1 MIKKKIKMDLSI
13 NNTPQVVYAVQGD
26 TNTRN
31 VVIDLY
37 NAGSAWTV
45 PDGASGVVK
54 FQKADGKGGIYD
66 KLPNGFPAVVY
77 EENSNQIEVSL
88 APQVLTFPGEV
99 KSQVSLIYDNNIIS
113 TFSFVVLVQEDPSAN
128 AEKSTD
134 YVNWDRYFIPQTSGA
149 SVGQYLKIAKV
160 DDLGRVIEVS
170 PVDAPSGSGAIDGE
184 LDMKSN
190 SILNVGTV
198 EFWNEDELAT
208 VVMQS
213 EFPEGDNE
221 SGNFNGVIEVRTS
234 RGDEP
239 VVIRNVAD
247 AKNPNEAVS
256 KKQLDESMDHSK
268 LSNRDAADQH
278 PIEAI
283 TGLKE
288 KLEDLES
295 GSIGPQGPKGDKG
308 DKGDTGK
315 SAYEF
320 AKDGGY
326 TGSEAEFAAKLAK
339 EFPDSLPNP
348 HKLIFTGA
356 VSGEYDGS
364 GEVTVNIP
372 ASGSDTETVLSD
384 NLFDKSAAAY
394 GQCFYYGSSGYQM
407 VSEDL
412 KYYSFVPLRG
422 AGTYRTKFMKTVHS
436 STGARIAL
444 VNDDNQ
450 WVTNVTGTLGD
461 TAADS
466 NFVDFEFVVTQA
478 MIAQGVTKVAFD
490 VYSIYIDQ
498 VMIVKDRT
506 YPTEFIPYGYIE
518 IATETGKKMDNVL
531 CEKIAVFL
539 GDSICAGTTT
549 LADAAEYGYGWGGLI
564 GEANKMTWKNY
575 GQNGAVITSSIT
587 ETNRYIPNQ
596 ADSAIA
602 EHPQA
607 DYVIFDGGTND
618 SAYTELGTL
627 AKAGY
632 APTDYAN
639 FTNAFESLL
648 LKLLTA
654 FPKAKIGYII
664 PPKMNRANDFSSESN
679 TYRQFFD
686 RAIEICEKWGVPYLD
701 LWKVSPMNPMLSVHY
716 DSTLTADQANEQ
728 GKLYTDGQHLTL
740 AGYQRITPQI
750 EAWMRNL

>member
-1 MIKKKIKMDLSI
+1 MSVFKVKNLETGKWESVK
-13 NNTPQVVYAVQGD
+13 AV
-26 TNTRN
+26 
-31 VVIDLY
+31 
-37 NAGSAWTV
+37 
-45 PDGASGVVK
+45 
-54 FQKADGKGGIYD
+54 
-66 KLPNGFPAVVY
+66 
-77 EENSNQIEVSL
+77 
-88 APQVLTFPGEV
+88 
-99 KSQVSLIYDNNIIS
+99 
-113 TFSFVVLVQEDPSAN
+113 
-128 AEKSTD
+128 
-134 YVNWDRYFIPQTSGA
+134 
-149 SVGQYLKIAKV
+149 
-160 DDLGRVIEVS
+160 
-170 PVDAPSGSGAIDGE
+170 
-184 LDMKSN
+184 
-190 SILNVGTV
+190 
-198 EFWNEDELAT
+198 
-208 VVMQS
+208 
-213 EFPEGDNE
+213 
-221 SGNFNGVIEVRTS
+221 
-234 RGDEP
+234 
-239 VVIRNVAD
+239 
-247 AKNPNEAVS
+247 
-256 KKQLDESMDHSK
+256 
-268 LSNRDAADQH
+268 
-278 PIEAI
+278 
-283 TGLKE
+283 
-288 KLEDLES
+288 
-295 GSIGPQGPKGDKG
+295 KGDP
-308 DKGDTGK
+308 GK

-326 TGSEAEFAAKLAK
+326 AGTEGEFSAKLGEAAPK
-339 EFPDSLPNP
+339 VFYFDIFDNGDMTGTISKPYEEIMAAFEAGRPVVGILYIDSETAMSNIIFGDFGGMLMGTCVGVDATGNSAYYVVVIYSDGVTCMRMNVAPDSLPNP

-372 ASGSDTETVLSD
+372 ASGSDVETVLSD

>member
-1 MIKKKIKMDLSI
+1 MGIFKVKNPETGEWESVK
-13 NNTPQVVYAVQGD
+13 
-26 TNTRN
+26 
-31 VVIDLY
+31 
-37 NAGSAWTV
+37 
-45 PDGASGVVK
+45 VVK
-54 FQKADGKGGIYD
+54 G
-66 KLPNGFPAVVY
+66 
-77 EENSNQIEVSL
+77 
-88 APQVLTFPGEV
+88 
-99 KSQVSLIYDNNIIS
+99 
-113 TFSFVVLVQEDPSAN
+113 DP
-128 AEKSTD
+128 
-134 YVNWDRYFIPQTSGA
+134 
-149 SVGQYLKIAKV
+149 
-160 DDLGRVIEVS
+160 
-170 PVDAPSGSGAIDGE
+170 
-184 LDMKSN
+184 
-190 SILNVGTV
+190 
-198 EFWNEDELAT
+198 
-208 VVMQS
+208 
-213 EFPEGDNE
+213 
-221 SGNFNGVIEVRTS
+221 
-234 RGDEP
+234 
-239 VVIRNVAD
+239 
-247 AKNPNEAVS
+247 
-256 KKQLDESMDHSK
+256 
-268 LSNRDAADQH
+268 
-278 PIEAI
+278 
-283 TGLKE
+283 
-288 KLEDLES
+288 
-295 GSIGPQGPKGDKG
+295 
-308 DKGDTGK
+308 GK

-326 TGSEAEFAAKLAK
+326 VGTEGEFSAKLAEVTPK
-339 EFPDSLPNP
+339 AFYVDIFDNGDMTGTLSKPYEEIIAAFEAGKPIVAALYIDSVTAIGNVMLSEFDGMLMGSCAGWNANAEPSIYSIVIYQDGVTIAGFKCAPENLPNP

-356 VSGEYDGS
+356 AAGEYDGS
-364 GEVTVNIP
+364 GEVTINIP

-422 AGTYRTKFMKTVHS
+422 AGTYRTKFMKTVHF

-461 TAADS
+461 AAADS
-466 NFVDFEFVVTQA
+466 NFVDFEFVVTPA

-490 VYSIYIDQ
+490 VYSIHIDQ
-498 VMIVKDRT
+498 VMLVKDRE
-506 YPTEFIPYGYIE
+506 YPSEYIPYGYIE
-518 IATETGKKMDNVL
+518 IATESGRKTDNVL
-531 CEKIAVFL
+531 CEKTAVFL
-539 GDSICAGTTT
+539 GDSICAGTTV
-549 LADAAEYGYGWGGLI
+549 LAGSPEYGYGWGGLI
-564 GEANKMTWKNY
+564 GEANKMVWKNY

-596 ADSAIA
+596 ADTAIA

-701 LWKVSPMNPMLSVHY
+701 LWKLSPMNPMLSVHY

>member
-1 MIKKKIKMDLSI
+1 MSIFKIKNPETGKWES
-13 NNTPQVVYAVQGD
+13 
-26 TNTRN
+26 
-31 VVIDLY
+31 
-37 NAGSAWTV
+37 
-45 PDGASGVVK
+45 VK
-54 FQKADGKGGIYD
+54 
-66 KLPNGFPAVVY
+66 
-77 EENSNQIEVSL
+77 
-88 APQVLTFPGEV
+88 
-99 KSQVSLIYDNNIIS
+99 
-113 TFSFVVLVQEDPSAN
+113 
-128 AEKSTD
+128 
-134 YVNWDRYFIPQTSGA
+134 
-149 SVGQYLKIAKV
+149 
-160 DDLGRVIEVS
+160 
-170 PVDAPSGSGAIDGE
+170 AI
-184 LDMKSN
+184 
-190 SILNVGTV
+190 
-198 EFWNEDELAT
+198 
-208 VVMQS
+208 
-213 EFPEGDNE
+213 
-221 SGNFNGVIEVRTS
+221 
-234 RGDEP
+234 
-239 VVIRNVAD
+239 
-247 AKNPNEAVS
+247 
-256 KKQLDESMDHSK
+256 
-268 LSNRDAADQH
+268 
-278 PIEAI
+278 
-283 TGLKE
+283 
-288 KLEDLES
+288 
-295 GSIGPQGPKGDKG
+295 KGDP
-308 DKGDTGK
+308 GK
-315 SAYEF
+315 NAYEY
-320 AKDGGY
+320 AKDGGFV
-326 TGSEAEFAAKLAK
+326 GSEAAFAMKLA
-339 EFPDSLPNP
+339 EECPDSLPNP

-356 VSGEYDGS
+356 AAGEYDGS
-364 GEVTVNIP
+364 GEVTINIP

-384 NLFDKSAAAY
+384 NLFDKSAATY

-461 TAADS
+461 AAADS

-490 VYSIYIDQ
+490 VYSIYIDR
-498 VMIVKDRT
+498 VMLVKDRE
-506 YPTEFIPYGYIE
+506 YPSEYIPYGYIE
-518 IATETGKKMDNVL
+518 IATESGRKTDNVL
-531 CEKIAVFL
+531 CEKTAVFL
-539 GDSICAGTTT
+539 GDSICAGTTV
-549 LADAAEYGYGWGGLI
+549 LAGSPEYGYGWGGLI
-564 GEANKMTWKNY
+564 GEANKMVWKNY

-596 ADSAIA
+596 ADTAIA

-654 FPKAKIGYII
+654 FPAAKIGYII

-701 LWKVSPMNPMLSVHY
+701 LWKVSSMNPMLSVHY

>member
-1 MIKKKIKMDLSI
+1 M
-13 NNTPQVVYAVQGD
+13 
-26 TNTRN
+26 
-31 VVIDLY
+31 
-37 NAGSAWTV
+37 
-45 PDGASGVVK
+45 
-54 FQKADGKGGIYD
+54 GI
-66 KLPNGFPAVVY
+66 F
-77 EENSNQIEVSL
+77 
-88 APQVLTFPGEV
+88 
-99 KSQVSLIYDNNIIS
+99 
-113 TFSFVVLVQEDPSAN
+113 
-128 AEKSTD
+128 
-134 YVNWDRYFIPQTSGA
+134 
-149 SVGQYLKIAKV
+149 KV
-160 DDLGRVIEVS
+160 
-170 PVDAPSGSGAIDGE
+170 
-184 LDMKSN
+184 
-190 SILNVGTV
+190 
-198 EFWNEDELAT
+198 
-208 VVMQS
+208 
-213 EFPEGDNE
+213 
-221 SGNFNGVIEVRTS
+221 
-234 RGDEP
+234 
-239 VVIRNVAD
+239 
-247 AKNPNEAVS
+247 KNPETGKWESVKAV
-256 KKQLDESMDHSK
+256 
-268 LSNRDAADQH
+268 
-278 PIEAI
+278 
-283 TGLKE
+283 
-288 KLEDLES
+288 
-295 GSIGPQGPKGDKG
+295 KGDP
-308 DKGDTGK
+308 GK

-384 NLFDKSAAAY
+384 NLFDKSTAAY

-407 VSEDL
+407 VSEDM

-461 TAADS
+461 AASDS

-498 VMIVKDRT
+498 VMLVKDRE
-506 YPTEFIPYGYIE
+506 YPSEYIPYGYIE
-518 IATETGKKMDNVL
+518 IATESGRKTDNVL
-531 CEKIAVFL
+531 CEKTAVFL
-539 GDSICAGTTT
+539 GDSICAGTTV
-549 LADAAEYGYGWGGLI
+549 LAGSPEYGYGWGGLI
-564 GEANKMTWKNY
+564 GEANKMVWKNY

-596 ADSAIA
+596 ADAAIA
-602 EHPQA
+602 EHPKA

-701 LWKVSPMNPMLSVHY
+701 LWKLSPMNPMLSVHY